1 MREEIVIAK
10 GRPLRIKNLLGKYRW
25 IQLQVKDG
33 DDRVL
38 DGKYHPKLTYF
49 YTGNNDY
56 GSHTYSGF
64 EHAVLIDMYGQSHH
78 VSENTVC
85 RQFPDDEQ
93 LLLMEEYGE
102 VLLDYLKEPIIETII
117 EDLKFKCK
125 V

>member
-25 IQLQVKDG
+25 IQLSVKDG

-49 YTGNNDY
+49 YWGNQDGKHLYRPDY
-56 GSHTYSGF
+56 DI
-64 EHAVLIDMYGQSHH
+64 AVLIDMYGKQQT
-78 VSENTVC
+78 VRQDTVC

-102 VLLDYLKEPIIETII
+102 VLLEYLKEHEIETII
-117 EDLKFKCK
+117 KELKLKCK

>member
-10 GRPLRIKNLLGKYRW
+10 GRPLRIKNLIGKYRW

-49 YTGNNDY
+49 YAGNQE
-56 GSHTYSGF
+56 GKHTYIPG
-64 EHAVLIDMYGQSHH
+64 IDYAIIINMYGHQES
-78 VSENTVC
+78 VNCDTVC

-102 VLLDYLKEPIIETII
+102 VLLEHLKEHEIETII
-117 EDLKFKCK
+117 EELKLKCK